1 MSTKRPYL
9 VRVPLRVHPHLL
21 LHRAL
26 WHNLHLLLHRALRA
40 CLLRAPLWHML
51 LHQHQRQHQ
60 RFLLCRHDLRRN
72 LHPRLPLCQRN
83 LHLLPHHVLW
93 RNLRLRL
100 LRSNRLNSAGSTYL
114 LACSS
119 KILQPVHCCCSRSLC
134 QMMLIR
140 LL

>member
-1 MSTKRPYL
+1 M
-9 VRVPLRVHPHLL
+9 RVLLRVHPHLL

-26 WHNLHLLLHRALRA
+26 RHNPHLLLHRALRA
-40 CLLRAPLWHML
+40 CLLRAPLCHML
-51 LHQHQRQHQ
+51 LHQHQRQ
-60 RFLLCRHDLRRN
+60 RFLLCCHDLRRN
-72 LHPRLPLCQRN
+72 PHLRLPLCQRN

-134 QMMLIR
+134 LMMLIR